1 MKIKVALA
9 EDNNRLAISIKENLN
24 LFKDDIEF
32 VFRASNGK
40 ELLELLQKEIAVEV
54 ILMDIEMP
62 VMDGI
67 KATEIVK
74 QNHPQI
80 KVIMLTVFDDEERIF
95 QSILAG
101 ASGYLLKDESPD
113 KLLEGIKMIMEGGAP
128 MSPSIA
134 FKALNL
140 LRNPERIIEKD
151 KTEIQSLSSRE
162 IEVLEQISKGLD
174 YSKIAD
180 NLFLSPFTVR
190 KHIENIYKKLQVHN
204 KVEAVQKAIKNN
216 LI

>member
-9 EDNNRLAISIKENLN
+9 EDNNRLAISIKENLT
-24 LFKDDIEF
+24 LFNDDIEF
-32 VFRASNGK
+32 VFRAANGK
-40 ELLELLQKEIAVEV
+40 ELLKLLQTEIAVEV

-67 KATEIVK
+67 KATELVK
-74 QNHPQI
+74 QNYPQI
-80 KVIMLTVFDDEERIF
+80 KIIMLTVFDDEERIF

-113 KLLEGIKMIMEGGAP
+113 KLFEGIKMIMEGGAP

-140 LRNPERIIEKD
+140 LRNSERKIEKD

-162 IEVLEQISKGLD
+162 VEVLEQISKGLD
-174 YSKIAD
+174 YIKIAD

-204 KVEAVQKAIKNN
+204 KVEAIQKALRNN
-216 LI
+216 IL